1 MYRGRYARLFLLI
14 FSLPVFY
21 YVVQIFRPFL
31 LPVALAAVLVSLCY
45 PAFDWIRG
53 RLKGR
58 SGLAALVTCLG
69 MTALILLPFA
79 LILTQV
85 ATQAKEI
92 YDKFQAAL
100 NQRNWEGPYWQL
112 SDDLIPDRLRQFV
125 ERYVDLE
132 QVGLGHLNLGEGLAT
147 LLEKL
152 SLFLLEH
159 SSELVTGLLSFVT
172 SFLIMLIT
180 MFFLFRDSARLTRDY
195 RRLSPLSDEYQRQI
209 MTTFRQVASA
219 TVVGSLVTAVVQGI
233 AGGLVFWIVG
243 IDQAIFWGT
252 LTAFFSLVPVVGTA
266 LVWVPWAIYLLS
278 TVSGASGFVFIGL
291 FLLVGLLDNVVRPFF
306 IEGRVK
312 MHSLLVFFSLMG
324 GVSYL
329 GLPGLIFG
337 PILVALG
344 LSFLELFQLEF
355 GQKATDRPPE

>member
-1 MYRGRYARLFLLI
+1 M
-14 FSLPVFY
+14 
-21 YVVQIFRPFL
+21 
-31 LPVALAAVLVSLCY
+31 
-45 PAFDWIRG
+45 
-53 RLKGR
+53 
-58 SGLAALVTCLG
+58 
-69 MTALILLPFA
+69 
-79 LILTQV
+79 

-92 YDKFQAAL
+92 YDKFQTAL
-100 NQRNWEGPYWQL
+100 DGKVWQDPIGQL
-112 SDDLIPDRLRQFV
+112 SHDLVPDRLRQFV
-125 ERYVDLE
+125 ERYVNLDR
-132 QVGLGHLNLGEGLAT
+132 VGLDRLNLGEGLAT

-172 SFLIMLIT
+172 SFLIMLVT

-195 RRLSPLSDEYQRQI
+195 KHLSPLSDEYQRQI

-219 TVVGSLVTAVVQGI
+219 TVVGSLVAAVVQGI

-252 LTAFFSLVPVVGTA
+252 LTAFFSLVPAVGTA

-278 TVSGASGFVFIGL
+278 NVSGASGFVFIGL

-355 GQKATDRPPE
+355 GQDANEPPFE